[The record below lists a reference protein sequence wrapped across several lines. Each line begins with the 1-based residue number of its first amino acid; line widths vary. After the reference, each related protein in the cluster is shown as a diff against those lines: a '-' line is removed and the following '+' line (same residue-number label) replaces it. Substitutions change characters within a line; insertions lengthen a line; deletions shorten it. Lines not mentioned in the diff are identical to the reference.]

1 MGLPRRLSE
10 GVPTISI
17 QTVPKPASTERC
29 VRETRGR
36 GEGRRGKREGGCFER
51 SGTHRDGDGRVRED
65 HDRAAR
71 SGNHALERVMSRCQC
86 GSMVSLVNEYSG
98 WTPPRQER
106 ATIARVDTS
115 ITPEV
120 FFTRFILPRRPAV
133 IVGALEASR
142 DWLNLARLVSGA
154 GGDLRAALAHVGD
167 AREATVRVEHRPF
180 VRKGKA
186 PAFGRGVTR
195 QQRFGQF
202 LRTASPRTYLTTQ
215 AGEENEDGRPP
226 LAEAPARELLRAG
239 IIPARPRLAGR
250 LVPHSVNVWLGFG
263 SKKRHRAT
271 LARDAHGTSSGLHH
285 DFHDNMY
292 VLLRGRKR
300 FRLYSPADAASMCT
314 AGAISR
320 VHSNGL
326 INYAGT
332 PPTRADGAAA
342 AVSGGDGAAWQA
354 RAVAAADRLNM
365 AAADGDDDE
374 MEAALEDALEAD
386 AAVGDDNP
394 DDGRADPTVGPNSG
408 RWRHRPLAF
417 RKRRRAPLPDN
428 FSMADPCRSRAEVR
442 KRWPDLARARELMC
456 DVLAGDMLYLPTGWF
471 HEVTSFP
478 APAAGNADRECHCAI
493 NYWFHPPDGETYTAP
508 YRDQFWERDFEHRLG
523 DLGPV

>member
-1 MGLPRRLSE
+1 M
-10 GVPTISI
+10 
-17 QTVPKPASTERC
+17 KNDY
-29 VRETRGR
+29 
-36 GEGRRGKREGGCFER
+36 
-51 SGTHRDGDGRVRED
+51 H
-65 HDRAAR
+65 
-71 SGNHALERVMSRCQC
+71 
-86 GSMVSLVNEYSG
+86 G
-98 WTPPRQER
+98 WTPPRER
-106 ATIARVDTS
+106 ATIARIGAS

-133 IVGALEASR
+133 VVGALEASR

-167 AREATVRVEHRPF
+167 AHEATVRVEHKPF

-195 QQRFGQF
+195 QHKFGQF

-215 AGEENEDGRPP
+215 AGEESEDGRPP

-239 IIPARPRLAGR
+239 VIPARPRLAGR

-263 SKKRHRAT
+263 SVM
-271 LARDAHGTSSGLHH
+271 ARDAHGTSSGLHH
-285 DFHDNMY
+285 DFHDNLY

-300 FRLYSPADAASMCT
+300 FRLYSPADAARMRT

-342 AVSGGDGAAWQA
+342 AVGGSGGAEWQA
-354 RAVAAADRLNM
+354 RAAAAADRLKM
-365 AAADGDDDE
+365 ASAEGDDDE
-374 MEAALEDALEAD
+374 MEAALEDALAAD
-386 AAVGDDNP
+386 AAVGGADP
-394 DDGRADPTVGPNSG
+394 GDGRADPTVDPNLP
-408 RWRHRPLAF
+408 RRRHRPLAF
-417 RKRRRAPLPDN
+417 RKRRRAPLPYN

-442 KRWPDLARARELMC
+442 KRWPDLARAREVTC
-456 DVLAGDMLYLPTGWF
+456 DVLAGDVLYLPAGWF
-471 HEVTSFP
+471 HEVTSFV
-478 APAAGNADRECHCAI
+478 APAAGHPKRDCHCAI
-493 NYWFHPPDGETYTAP
+493 NYWFHPPDGETYAAP
-508 YRDQFWERDFEHRLG
+508 YRDRFWESDFEHRLG
-523 DLGPV
+523 ELGALLESKPPADS